1 MSLAQR
7 RLRQCCLRNAACADA
22 SCANAACADAGI
34 KNALSAT
41 FRGARYKNS
50 VICASKR
57 SLIRRKP
64 GSRSWPICK
73 PPGQNRAS
81 IHEASSK
88 ADALPHITLFLEM
101 TPESSQIT
109 RFFYRAHADEAAVT
123 PPTTGRLPMRRLRK
137 CPQNPLTTLVG
148 TSPPEARRDQTVTKR
163 HRAETCPSTPRKRRA
178 VYRVWANVAGGAD
191 RNVSAHPSKRCE
203 RCRRR

>member
-1 MSLAQR
+1 MPQASRPPASMSPAQR
-7 RLRQCCLRNAACADA
+7 RLRQRCLRNAACADA
-22 SCANAACADAGI
+22 SCANAACADAACTDAGI

-88 ADALPHITLFLEM
+88 ADALPHITLFFGNDPGKFADNAIFL
-101 TPESSQIT
+101 PGACRCDGCGNVRKT
-109 RFFYRAHADEAAVT
+109 RDNT
-123 PPTTGRLPMRRLRK
+123 CGNIP
-137 CPQNPLTTLVG
+137 
-148 TSPPEARRDQTVTKR
+148 AR
-163 HRAETCPSTPRKRRA
+163 
-178 VYRVWANVAGGAD
+178 GA
-191 RNVSAHPSKRCE
+191 P
-203 RCRRR
+203 

>member
-1 MSLAQR
+1 MPQASRPPASMSPAQR
-7 RLRQCCLRNAACADA
+7 RLRQCRLRNAACADA
-22 SCANAACADAGI
+22 SCANAACADAACTDAGI

-73 PPGQNRAS
+73 PPGQNRVS
-81 IHEASSK
+81 IHEASSW

-123 PPTTGRLPMRRLRK
+123 PPTTGRLPMRRPQK
-137 CPQNPLTTLVG
+137 CPQNPLQHL
-148 TSPPEARRDQTVTKR
+148 
-163 HRAETCPSTPRKRRA
+163 
-178 VYRVWANVAGGAD
+178 
-191 RNVSAHPSKRCE
+191 
-203 RCRRR
+203 